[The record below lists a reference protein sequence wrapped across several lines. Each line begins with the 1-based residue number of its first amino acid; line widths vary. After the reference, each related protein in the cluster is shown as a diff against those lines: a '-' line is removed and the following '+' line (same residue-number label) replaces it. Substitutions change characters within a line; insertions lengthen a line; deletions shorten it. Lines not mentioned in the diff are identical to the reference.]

1 MRAKENILKEKEYI
15 ALDDQLSVFAGYK
28 EGYPFWSVNID
39 DAKPINNTRH
49 LNTLRTWFPHRQIE
63 AIEI

>member
-1 MRAKENILKEKEYI
+1 MRDKENIPKEKEYI

-28 EGYPFWSVNID
+28 EGYPFWSVDID
-39 DAKPINNTRH
+39 DAKPINNNRH
-49 LNTLRTWFPHRQIE
+49 LNTLRCWFPNKQIE